1 MIRLPLRILGFVLI
15 VAGFVALV
23 IDGTRS
29 IAGQRLIATAV
40 SDTWR
45 AVHFDSLTRAEAR
58 LREAAPPWVWDPVV
72 ISLIGL
78 PVAAVGLGLG
88 AVLMWLGRGRR
99 PQIGVVGRR

>member
-40 SDTWR
+40 SDAWR
-45 AVHFDSLTRAEAR
+45 AVHFDSLTRAEAW
-58 LREAAPPWVWDPVV
+58 LRQAAPPWVWDPAMLT
-72 ISLIGL
+72 LIGL

-88 AVLMWLGRGRR
+88 SLLMWIGRSRA
-99 PQIGVVGRR
+99 PQIGVIGRR